1 MCHDGHY
8 DLCSRCFHVGARCL
22 EDGHELKEIEAAV
35 QHVSQST
42 ETAESVFPGVALPT

>member
-8 DLCSRCFHVGARCL
+8 DLCARCFHVGARCL
-22 EDGHELKEIEAAV
+22 EDGHELKGIEVAV

-42 ETAESVFPGVALPT
+42 ETAESVPSGVALST

>member
-1 MCHDGHY
+1 MMATTICVVDV
-8 DLCSRCFHVGARCL
+8 FHVGARCL